1 MSQAQAVLLD
11 HRGILKASGAD
22 LRDFLQGIVS
32 NDVTKVSGTR
42 AVWSAFLTPQGK
54 FLHEFFLAAKGEGAA
69 NGDGLLLDCEAERLD
84 DLKRRLSVYKLRSKV
99 ALADGRADYRV
110 AALLGED
117 ALSAL
122 DLPPE
127 TGAARA
133 LDGGIAFVD
142 PRLPSLGARA
152 LLPRGDAEATLERA
166 GFAFSDLAA
175 YDALRL
181 RHGVPDGS
189 RDLEVEKSLL
199 LESGFDELHGIDWD
213 KGCYMGQELTARTK
227 YRALIKKRLVPVEID
242 GPPVE
247 SGTAIMA
254 ADRQAGTLRSSS
266 GARGLAL
273 IRLEYLDAAATPLTA
288 GDAKVTARKPDWAAF

>member
-1 MSQAQAVLLD
+1 MPQAQAVLLD

-54 FLHEFFLAAKGEGAA
+54 FLHEFFLAAKG
-69 NGDGLLLDCEAERLD
+69 DGLLLECEAERLD
-84 DLKRRLSVYKLRSKV
+84 DLKRRLSVYKLRSTV

-133 LDGGIAFVD
+133 LDGGVVFVD
-142 PRLPSLGARA
+142 PRLPPLGGRA
-152 LLPRGDAEATLERA
+152 LLPRGDAEAILERA
-166 GFAFSDLAA
+166 GFAFTDLAA
-175 YDALRL
+175 YDGLRL

-227 YRALIKKRLVPVEID
+227 YRALLKKRLVPVEID

-247 SGTAIMA
+247 SGTPIMA

-273 IRLEYLDAAATPLTA
+273 IRLEYLDAADTRLTA
-288 GDAKVTARKPDWAAF
+288 GDARVTARKPDWAAF

>member
-1 MSQAQAVLLD
+1 MPQAQAVLLD

-54 FLHEFFLAAKGEGAA
+54 FLHEFFLAAKG
-69 NGDGLLLDCEAERLD
+69 DGLLLECEAERLD

-133 LDGGIAFVD
+133 LDGGVVFVD
-142 PRLPSLGARA
+142 PRLPSLGGRA
-152 LLPRGDAEATLERA
+152 LLPRGDAEAILERA
-166 GFAFSDLAA
+166 GFALTDLAA
-175 YDALRL
+175 YDGLRL

-247 SGTAIMA
+247 SGTPIMA
-254 ADRQAGTLRSSS
+254 GDRQAGTLRSSS

-273 IRLEYLDAAATPLTA
+273 IRLEYLDAADTRLTA
-288 GDAKVTARKPDWAAF
+288 GDARVTAHKPDWAAFRA

>member
-1 MSQAQAVLLD
+1 MPQAQAVLLD

-42 AVWSAFLTPQGK
+42 AVWSAFLTPQGM
-54 FLHEFFLAAKGEGAA
+54 FLHEFFLAAKG
-69 NGDGLLLDCEAERLD
+69 DGLLLECEAERLD

-99 ALADGRADYRV
+99 ALSDGRADYRV

-133 LDGGIAFVD
+133 LAGGIAFVD

-152 LLPRGDAEATLERA
+152 LLPRGDAEAALERA
-166 GFAFSDLAA
+166 GFAFTDLAA

-247 SGTAIMA
+247 SGPAIMA
-254 ADRQAGTLRSSS
+254 ADRQAGPLRSSS

-273 IRLEYLDAAATPLTA
+273 IRLESLAAATPLTA